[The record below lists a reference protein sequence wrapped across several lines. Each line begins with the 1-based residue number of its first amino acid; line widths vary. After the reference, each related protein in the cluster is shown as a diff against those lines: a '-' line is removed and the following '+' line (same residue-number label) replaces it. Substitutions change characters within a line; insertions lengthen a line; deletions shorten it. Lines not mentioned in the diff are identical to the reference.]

1 MKLVQTASQTVGP
14 FFHKALIRDDWN
26 ILVTDA
32 TVGQRIIVE
41 GRILDGDGQPVPD
54 AMVEIWQ
61 ANAAGRYNHPDDMQE
76 KALDPHFL
84 GFGRCPT
91 DAEGYFRFRT
101 VLPGP
106 VEGRENRPQA
116 PHISLSVFARGLLNR
131 LVTRLYFPDEPLNE
145 SDTLLAS
152 MPADRRATL
161 VAKLTRHDPEPV
173 FRFDIHLQGEHET
186 VFLDI

>member
-41 GRILDGDGQPVPD
+41 GRILDGDSQPVPD

-61 ANAAGRYNHPDDMQE
+61 ANAAGRYNHPEDTQE

-91 DAEGYFRFRT
+91 DTEGYFRFRT

-106 VEGRENRPQA
+106 VEGRDGAPQA
-116 PHISLSVFARGLLNR
+116 PHVNLSVFARGLLKR
-131 LVTRLYFPDEPLNE
+131 LITRLYFPDEPLNE
-145 SDTLLAS
+145 GDRLLAS
-152 MPADRRATL
+152 IPADRRATL
-161 VAKLTRHDPEPV
+161 VAKLTRRDPEPV

-186 VFLDI
+186 AFLDI